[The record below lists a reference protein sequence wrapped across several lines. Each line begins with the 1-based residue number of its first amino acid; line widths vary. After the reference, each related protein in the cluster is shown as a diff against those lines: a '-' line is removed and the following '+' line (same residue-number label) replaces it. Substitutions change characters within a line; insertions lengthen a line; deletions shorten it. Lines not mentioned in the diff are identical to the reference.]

1 MVPKTSAYV
10 KRHGGE
16 TKWMYFFIED
26 DKLLETYNNIWK
38 EIFSSMKKEHD
49 CEPNWDKKNY
59 GDEATDFYDKEV
71 SRVGSSYPTLVV
83 MVFDFVLKNGHNYY
97 QQVFLKELK
106 YIEKKKKGI
115 RHITDELEIFSGDSD
130 EK

>member
-1 MVPKTSAYV
+1 M
-10 KRHGGE
+10 
-16 TKWMYFFIED
+16 
-26 DKLLETYNNIWK
+26 
-38 EIFSSMKKEHD
+38 
-49 CEPNWDKKNY
+49 
-59 GDEATDFYDKEV
+59 
-71 SRVGSSYPTLVV
+71 SRVGSSYPSLVV

-115 RHITDELEIFSGDSD
+115 RDITDELEIFSGDSD